1 MINSFPKTYL
11 VIFAVLEDGT
21 IVRKFF
27 GAHEKSTG
35 LQKDEKMEVDK
46 IRPYFNDARF
56 RWETM
61 NTSQIL
67 FHFFNHEV

>member
-11 VIFAVLEDGT
+11 VIIAVLEDGT
-21 IVRKFF
+21 MVRKFF

-35 LQKDEKMEVDK
+35 LQKDAMNEK
-46 IRPYFNDARF
+46 IRPYFNDAQF